1 MMSEI
6 GMTANR
12 TSRERVGGTIGCSM
26 SAWIE
31 TGIMKANLPELKHVS
46 MKRIWTAAAP
56 GGGWESEAAAD
67 DGSSASRG
75 ECAHFDRRK
84 GRPFEQVLPHVG
96 PSFARLS
103 CSPSRWAC
111 RWTGREDL
119 RLVIFFKSDVRSR

>member
-56 GGGWESEAAAD
+56 GGGWEGEAAAD
-67 DGSSASRG
+67 DGSSAS
-75 ECAHFDRRK
+75 K
-84 GRPFEQVLPHVG
+84 GRVRTFRPAEGSALRAGTAACWAELCTSQLLPESMG
-96 PSFARLS
+96 M
-103 CSPSRWAC
+103 
-111 RWTGREDL
+111 
-119 RLVIFFKSDVRSR
+119 